1 MVEFNSRVLLAK
13 FGINLIDILEY
24 TIKKKL
30 QEVLYKYG
38 GFYFLRIL
46 NLNY

>member
-13 FGINLIDILEY
+13 FGISFIDILEY

-30 QEVLYKYG
+30 QEVLYINTE
-38 GFYFLRIL
+38 GFIS
-46 NLNY
+46 